1 VNAPIA
7 ERANPR
13 DLPGGLMVACGLLVA
28 IGVLSFVAG
37 LLTDPATAWRAYHV
51 NFLYWAGLAQGGLVV
66 ACALVI
72 VGARWAGPVRH
83 VAAGLAAW
91 APVTF
96 VLCAIGFFGR
106 EYVFENWIHGA
117 PPPKEHWLTA
127 GRVYITDLTIL
138 GVLAL
143 LSLSFLRTSFR
154 PAMHGVAERVTRAKS
169 LFEGWTRDWQ
179 GDEAERQASA
189 DKLKRLAP
197 IIALTYAFGYGV
209 LGTDQVMS
217 LTPTWFS
224 NIFPWYFAWGG
235 FLCGIAATALLCVL
249 LRRTPEWA
257 NEITKPR
264 MHDLGKMLFAF
275 SIFWMYLFFSQY
287 IVIWYGNLPEETQFF
302 QLRLGSQ
309 FLQDTWTFQ
318 SVRLEEPYVKLSLAA
333 WIGCWWVPFWVLLG
347 QVPKQTPKILGSVAA
362 VLLLGF
368 WLERNALVW
377 PSLLPEND
385 TQWRQ
390 PLAIG
395 IALGFLGAFAAVQL
409 VFTRV
414 FPTLPLPSR
423 D

>member
-1 VNAPIA
+1 
-7 ERANPR
+7 
-13 DLPGGLMVACGLLVA
+13 
-28 IGVLSFVAG
+28 
-37 LLTDPATAWRAYHV
+37 
-51 NFLYWAGLAQGGLVV
+51 
-66 ACALVI
+66 
-72 VGARWAGPVRH
+72 
-83 VAAGLAAW
+83 
-91 APVTF
+91 
-96 VLCAIGFFGR
+96 
-106 EYVFENWIHGA
+106 
-117 PPPKEHWLTA
+117 
-127 GRVYITDLTIL
+127 
-138 GVLAL
+138 
-143 LSLSFLRTSFR
+143 
-154 PAMHGVAERVTRAKS
+154 
-169 LFEGWTRDWQ
+169 
-179 GDEAERQASA
+179 
-189 DKLKRLAP
+189 
-197 IIALTYAFGYGV
+197 
-209 LGTDQVMS
+209 
-217 LTPTWFS
+217 
-224 NIFPWYFAWGG
+224 
-235 FLCGIAATALLCVL
+235 
-249 LRRTPEWA
+249 
-257 NEITKPR
+257 
-264 MHDLGKMLFAF
+264 
-275 SIFWMYLFFSQY
+275 MYLFFSQY